1 MISMIQRPDPILMD
15 LPDHLESERLILRAP
30 RPGDGWIVDEAIRES
45 VNELSPWM
53 PWMHPVQTVEQT
65 ETFIRRAAAR
75 WLTHEDLPLLL
86 WRKGDAVFVGASGLH
101 RIDWSVP
108 SMEIGYWVRTSLA
121 GQGYVTEAVLGITA
135 FAFKYLGAQRIEI
148 RCDARNTRS
157 AAVAERAG
165 YTLEA
170 RLHHHARDVNGGLR
184 DTLVYVRFPDM

>member
-1 MISMIQRPDPILMD
+1 MDPILLD
-15 LPDHLESERLILRAP
+15 FPDQFETERLIVRAP

-65 ETFIRRAAAR
+65 EAFVRRAAAQ
-75 WLTHEDLPLLL
+75 WLTREALPMHL
-86 WRKGDAVFVGASGLH
+86 WRKGDGVFVGGSGLH
-101 RIDWSVP
+101 HIDWSVP
-108 SMEIGYWVRTSLA
+108 SMETGYWVRTSLA
-121 GQGYVTEAVLGITA
+121 GQGYITEAVLEITA
-135 FAFKYLGAQRIEI
+135 FAFKHLGAQRLEI

-184 DTLVYVRFPDM
+184 DTLVYVKFPDA

>member
-1 MISMIQRPDPILMD
+1 MAEHTNPILLD
-15 LPDHLESERLILRAP
+15 FPDRFETERLILRAP
-30 RPGDGWIVDEAIRES
+30 CPGDGWTVNGAVRES

-53 PWMHPVQTVEQT
+53 PWVHPVQTVEQT
-65 ETFIRRAAAR
+65 EEFLRRAAAR
-75 WLTHEDLPLLL
+75 WLTREDLMLLL
-86 WRKGDAVFVGASGLH
+86 WRKSDGVFVGASGLH

-121 GQGYVTEAVLGITA
+121 GQGYITEAVLGITA
-135 FAFKYLGAQRIEI
+135 FAFKTLGAQRLEI
-148 RCDARNTRS
+148 RCDSRNTRS

-184 DTLVYVRFPDM
+184 DTLVYVKFPTA